1 MSSRILHRLNE
12 RKMESKADKK
22 INFALNCMFVIGGS
36 MIISYALMIFFI
48 LIKVIILVFQN

>member
-1 MSSRILHRLNE
+1 
-12 RKMESKADKK
+12 MESKADKK